1 MLRLSS
7 RSLWLVLLMAL
18 ALSACQQEQETTAVA
33 NEAAEAVA
41 DVADADEAAAG
52 PAPLLDREIFFRKSG
67 DRFCPPCPPPA
78 NTSLLHAS
86 WMASSTYGL
95 RVWTSPSRRPGPSP
109 TTVSVP

>member
-41 DVADADEAAAG
+41 DVADADKDAAG
-52 PAPLLDREIFFRKSG
+52 PAPLLDREIFFG
-67 DRFCPPCPPPA
+67 NPEIAFA
-78 NTSLLHAS
+78 AL
-86 WMASSTYGL
+86 
-95 RVWTSPSRRPGPSP
+95 SP
-109 TTVSVP
+109 TGQYVAFARELDGILKHIK